1 MARKTKTNKPLIK
14 SNNNIINNLKLIT
27 NLLKGVHFDTYSSDY
42 LSNSDS
48 DKTRKSIDT
57 SLDKLIN
64 TAYAQNTVSNLS
76 KLYDQQSALD
86 TNNIG
91 LNMFEDPI
99 LSTNLV
105 TTWMIQRWIQD
116 QEDDINLVLKYMPKL
131 KEAMTCKKDLVLSAD
146 HFSKDFCSF
155 HKYNSDDTDGSLF
168 ARRIDEIKRVYNLAE
183 NFELW
188 YEKAQNYGECFIYIA
203 PYSEAFSKLLKN
215 KSNTRFRGFNES
227 TTLLEFNQDYIEN
240 NIINESELETVQKAF
255 DEVGINS
262 LTINFNEG
270 LLLSEAK
277 KLDAVRESGIL
288 KQESLYESFMAFQ
301 ESTSIQEDSKYKLD
315 KKLIPDDL
323 EFDDKEDE
331 RYSSDGLVNLKQ
343 KAEDDVK
350 IKVPGCIVKELER
363 KNVIPLYIGDTC
375 LGYYYIEIKT
385 SELGVLDDP
394 NAYNMSAGM
403 VGYVTASLKNVKDTR
418 VGDTITDADNPCSE
432 PLPGYKKVNP
442 MVYCGLYPMDGS
454 DYENL
459 KVALEK
465 LKLNDAALEYEQETS
480 AALGFGFRCG
490 FLGMLH
496 LEVIQERIE
505 REFDLSIVFT
515 SPSVRYTVHMKDG
528 ETLYIDN
535 PLEYPDPMRVDW
547 AEEPYIQANIITPT
561 EYVGPII
568 TLCLEKRGS
577 QTQMNYLDTKRVELI
592 YEMPLSEV
600 LFDFYDR
607 LKSISRGYAS
617 FDYNVIENRRTD
629 LVRMEILVNGD
640 PVDALSCL
648 VYRGNAQTR
657 GRQIV
662 ERLQGEIP
670 RQQFKIAIQAAIGG
684 QIIARETVNAYR
696 KDVTAKCYGGDISR
710 KRKLLEKQKE
720 GKKRMKMVGNVE
732 IPQSAFLAVLKT
744 EEDK

>member
-1 MARKTKTNKPLIK
+1 MAVDTSHKRNFCIIAHIDHGKSTLADRFIEKARLVQARGPMESQILDNMDIERERGITIK
-14 SNNNIINNLKLIT
+14 SQAVT
-27 NLLKGVHFDTYSSDY
+27 VPYTASDGEVY
-42 LSNSDS
+42 EL
-48 DKTRKSIDT
+48 
-57 SLDKLIN
+57 
-64 TAYAQNTVSNLS
+64 
-76 KLYDQQSALD
+76 
-86 TNNIG
+86 
-91 LNMFEDPI
+91 
-99 LSTNLV
+99 NLV
-105 TTWMIQRWIQD
+105 DTPGHVDFTYEVSRAISSCEGALLLIDATQGVEAQTLANLYLAMEHNLEIIPVINKIDLASADIDSCLHQIDHDLGLDPDMAVKVSAKTGEGVDLLYEAIVNYIPAPEGKNDEPLKALIFDSHYDPYRGVIVHARIFNGKVRVGD
-116 QEDDINLVLKYMPKL
+116 EIVFMHSNATYKVEDLGLFQINLI
-131 KEAMTCKKDLVLSAD
+131 
-146 HFSKDFCSF
+146 SKP
-155 HKYNSDDTDGSLF
+155 
-168 ARRIDEIKRVYNLAE
+168 
-183 NFELW
+183 ELQ
-188 YEKAQNYGECFIYIA
+188 A
-203 PYSEAFSKLLKN
+203 
-215 KSNTRFRGFNES
+215 
-227 TTLLEFNQDYIEN
+227 
-240 NIINESELETVQKAF
+240 
-255 DEVGINS
+255 
-262 LTINFNEG
+262 
-270 LLLSEAK
+270 
-277 KLDAVRESGIL
+277 
-288 KQESLYESFMAFQ
+288 
-301 ESTSIQEDSKYKLD
+301 
-315 KKLIPDDL
+315 
-323 EFDDKEDE
+323 
-331 RYSSDGLVNLKQ
+331 
-343 KAEDDVK
+343 
-350 IKVPGCIVKELER
+350 
-363 KNVIPLYIGDTC
+363 GD
-375 LGYYYIEIKT
+375 
-385 SELGVLDDP
+385 
-394 NAYNMSAGM
+394 
-403 VGYVTASLKNVKDTR
+403 VGYFIAGIKNISDIR
-418 VGDTITDADNPCSE
+418 VGDTVTLKNNLAPE
-432 PLPGYKKVNP
+432 PLPGFKEVKPV
-442 MVYCGLYPMDGS
+442 VFSSIYPVDS
-454 DYENL
+454 NDYEEL
-459 KVALEK
+459 QDAIER
-465 LKLNDAALEYEQETS
+465 LKLNDASLMYEKDSS

-561 EYVGPII
+561 EYVGSII
-568 TLCLEKRGS
+568 TLCLEKRGV

-662 ERLQGEIP
+662 ERLKGEIP

-744 EEDK
+744 EDDS

>member
-1 MARKTKTNKPLIK
+1 MAVDTSHKRNFCIIAHIDHGKSTLADRFIERARLVQARGPMESQILDNMDIERERGITIK
-14 SNNNIINNLKLIT
+14 SQAVT
-27 NLLKGVHFDTYSSDY
+27 VPYTASDGEVY
-42 LSNSDS
+42 EL
-48 DKTRKSIDT
+48 
-57 SLDKLIN
+57 
-64 TAYAQNTVSNLS
+64 
-76 KLYDQQSALD
+76 
-86 TNNIG
+86 
-91 LNMFEDPI
+91 
-99 LSTNLV
+99 NLV
-105 TTWMIQRWIQD
+105 DTPGHVDFTYEVSRAISSCEGALLLIDATQGVEAQTLANLYLAMEHNLEIIPVINKIDLASADIDSCLHQIDHDLGLDPEMAVKVSAKTGEGVDLLYEAIVNYIPAPEGKNNEPLKALIFDSHYDPYRGVIVHARIFNGKVRVGD
-116 QEDDINLVLKYMPKL
+116 EIVFMHSNATYKVEDLGLFQINLISKPML
-131 KEAMTCKKDLVLSAD
+131 EA
-146 HFSKDFCSF
+146 
-155 HKYNSDDTDGSLF
+155 
-168 ARRIDEIKRVYNLAE
+168 
-183 NFELW
+183 
-188 YEKAQNYGECFIYIA
+188 
-203 PYSEAFSKLLKN
+203 
-215 KSNTRFRGFNES
+215 
-227 TTLLEFNQDYIEN
+227 
-240 NIINESELETVQKAF
+240 
-255 DEVGINS
+255 
-262 LTINFNEG
+262 
-270 LLLSEAK
+270 
-277 KLDAVRESGIL
+277 
-288 KQESLYESFMAFQ
+288 
-301 ESTSIQEDSKYKLD
+301 
-315 KKLIPDDL
+315 
-323 EFDDKEDE
+323 
-331 RYSSDGLVNLKQ
+331 
-343 KAEDDVK
+343 
-350 IKVPGCIVKELER
+350 
-363 KNVIPLYIGDTC
+363 GD
-375 LGYYYIEIKT
+375 
-385 SELGVLDDP
+385 
-394 NAYNMSAGM
+394 
-403 VGYVTASLKNVKDTR
+403 VGYFIAGIKNISDIR
-418 VGDTITDADNPCSE
+418 VGDTVTLKNNMAPE
-432 PLPGYKKVNP
+432 PLPGFKEVKPV
-442 MVYCGLYPMDGS
+442 VFSSIYPVDS
-454 DYENL
+454 NDYEEL
-459 KVALEK
+459 QDAIER
-465 LKLNDAALEYEQETS
+465 LKLNDASLMYEKDSS

-561 EYVGPII
+561 EYVGSII
-568 TLCLEKRGS
+568 TLCLEKRGV

-662 ERLQGEIP
+662 ERLKGEIP

-744 EEDK
+744 EDDS